1 MCASNCSRRFQ
12 GCTCAA
18 KGKACWENERCDC
31 FRLHRECD
39 PDLCRSCGAREV
51 LDPANRYRPDI
62 AEGKCVNVYVQRGV
76 PRRTLLGHSALLSR
90 GGLSGWGLYMGEPI
104 KKGDYIGEYVGEV
117 VSREEGERRGLIYDK
132 RNLSYLFDL
141 NISKYPEQMTI
152 QPLLI

>member
-1 MCASNCSRRFQ
+1 
-12 GCTCAA
+12 
-18 KGKACWENERCDC
+18 
-31 FRLHRECD
+31 
-39 PDLCRSCGAREV
+39 
-51 LDPANRYRPDI
+51 
-62 AEGKCVNVYVQRGV
+62 
-76 PRRTLLGHSALLSR
+76 
-90 GGLSGWGLYMGEPI
+90 MGEPI